1 VSDTLRLQLQTTLG
15 SAYTIERELGGG
27 GMSRVFLA
35 SETSLGRQVVIKL
48 LPPELAATVS
58 TERFKREI
66 QLAAR
71 LQHPHIVPLLTAGE
85 SDGLPYFTMP
95 YVEGESLRTRLAS
108 RGELPIAE
116 GVRVLREIASALAYA
131 HAHGVVHRDIKPDN
145 VLLSGGAAMVTDFGV
160 AKALSASSLSEHGR
174 TPVDVVTTLGV
185 ALGTPAYMAPEQA
198 SADPNVDHR
207 ADLYSFGILAYEL
220 LTGQTP
226 FGGRT
231 PQGLLAAHVTE
242 APEPIQKRRA
252 ALPVALAALVMRCLE
267 KRPADRPQTAD
278 EIVHALDD
286 LATPSGG
293 MAPTSS
299 VSSAAVPSIDGRAPG
314 ERRRRPRY
322 VEAIVAAVILC
333 AAGVFAWQRT
343 RSATPA
349 AAPESRSVAVLPFE
363 NIGSDTSNAYFS
375 DGMTEEVMNALDKVP
390 GLRVASRGSAF
401 AFKGKAVDAREIGR
415 QLGVTHIIEGSV
427 RRAGGRLRLSARLV
441 SAANNYELWSK
452 SYDRD
457 VSDVFAVQ
465 DELAHAI
472 AGELDASLRGTHEAL
487 TSGGTTNLEA
497 YDLYLKGR
505 YLWNHRTAAALDLAA
520 RAFSEATRL
529 DPNYALAYAGLADV
543 YAVYPQYA
551 GRPHAEFAG
560 RAEEAARKA
569 LALDSTLAEAHA
581 TLGLLANAE
590 DRHAESER
598 EFRRAIAMKPS
609 YATARHWYALMLRR
623 QGRLDES
630 RVQFEEARRL
640 DPLSPIIA
648 TVYATGFYFNRD
660 YPRAVSELDQVLQL
674 HPGFPEASRYLARAL
689 SMSGDLPRALATI
702 QRAAAASGLPE
713 QGDLGWILG
722 RMGRDREADSV
733 LADARARAAHRPVT
747 SGTFAMIH
755 LGRGRLDSAFV
766 WLARAADDNDANVIY
781 AKVDPRFDAVRS
793 DPRFHALLKRMN
805 LE

>member
-1 VSDTLRLQLQTTLG
+1 VSDTLRLQLQSTLG
-15 SAYTIERELGGG
+15 SAYTLERELGGG

-35 SETSLGRQVVIKL
+35 SEMALHRQIVIKL

-85 SDGLPYFTMP
+85 TDGLPYFTMP
-95 YVEGESLRTRLAS
+95 FVEGESLRARLAS
-108 RGELPIAE
+108 RGELPVAE

-160 AKALSASSLSEHGR
+160 AKALSASTNAEHSGSAI
-174 TPVDVVTTLGV
+174 DAVTSLGV

-207 ADLYSFGILAYEL
+207 ADIYAFGVLAYEL

-226 FGGRT
+226 FSGRT

-242 APEPIQKRRA
+242 LPEPVQKRRA
-252 ALPVALAALVMRCLE
+252 ALPSALAALVMRCLE
-267 KRPADRPQTAD
+267 KRPADRPQTAE

-286 LATPSGG
+286 LTTPSVG
-293 MAPTSS
+293 MPPTSAGPS
-299 VSSAAVPSIDGRAPG
+299 TASMAARIGRG
-314 ERRRRPRY
+314 RRTGY
-322 VEAIVAAVILC
+322 LVALGALVVL
-333 AAGVFAWQRT
+333 AAGVVVVWQHSRG
-343 RSATPA
+343 ATTNA
-349 AAPESRSVAVLPFE
+349 TSEGRSVAVLPFE

-375 DGMTEEVMNALDKVP
+375 DGMTEEVMNALDEIP

-415 QLGVTHIIEGSV
+415 RLGVTHIVEGSV
-427 RRAGGRLRLSARLV
+427 RRAGGRLRLNARLV
-441 SAANNYELWSK
+441 STANNYEVWSK
-452 SYDRD
+452 RYDRD

-465 DELAHAI
+465 DELARAI
-472 AGELDASLRGTHEAL
+472 AGELDASLGGTRATL
-487 TSGGTTNLEA
+487 TSSGTKNLAA
-497 YDLYLKGR
+497 YDLYLRGR

-520 RAFSEATRL
+520 RAFTEATRL
-529 DPNYALAYAGLADV
+529 DPSYALAYAGLGDV

-551 GRPHAEFAG
+551 GRRKAEYAG

-569 LALDSTLAEAHA
+569 LALDSTLAEPHA
-581 TLGLLANAE
+581 TLGLLAASYQ
-590 DRHAESER
+590 RHDEAER
-598 EFRRAIAMKPS
+598 ELRRAIAMKPS
-609 YATARHWYALMLRR
+609 YATARHWYTLVLRR

-648 TVYATGFYFNRD
+648 TVYATSFYFARD
-660 YPRAVSELDQVLQL
+660 YQRAISELEQVLQL
-674 HPGFPEASRYLARAL
+674 HPGFPEANRYLARTYERA
-689 SMSGDLPRALATI
+689 GDLPRALATI
-702 QRAAAASGLPE
+702 QRAAAMSGLAE
-713 QGDLGWILG
+713 QGDLGWILA
-722 RMGRDREADSV
+722 RMGRGREADSV
-733 LADARARAAHRPVT
+733 LADARARAAPGQAT
-747 SGTFAMIH
+747 SSTFALIH

-766 WLARAADDNDANVIY
+766 WLERAADDNDPAVIY
-781 AKVDPRFDAVRS
+781 AKVDPRFDELHS

-805 LE
+805 VE

>member
-1 VSDTLRLQLQTTLG
+1 MSDTLRLRLQTALG
-15 SAYTIERELGGG
+15 TAYTLERELGGG

-35 SETSLGRQVVIKL
+35 TEAALGRRIVIKL
-48 LPPELAATVS
+48 LPPELAASVS

-95 YVEGESLRTRLAS
+95 FVEGESLRARLAT
-108 RGELPIAE
+108 RGELPVAE
-116 GVRVLREIASALAYA
+116 AMRVLREIASALAYA

-160 AKALSASSLSEHGR
+160 AKALSASTTAEPAGS
-174 TPVDVVTTLGV
+174 TTDAVTSLGV

-207 ADLYSFGILAYEL
+207 ADVYAFGILAYEL

-231 PQGLLAAHVTE
+231 PQGLLAAHVNE

-252 ALPVALAALVMRCLE
+252 LPTALAALVMRCLE
-267 KRPADRPQTAD
+267 KRPSDRPQTAE

-286 LATPSGG
+286 LTTPSGG
-293 MAPTSS
+293 MAPAS
-299 VSSAAVPSIDGRAPG
+299 VGSTASAVSIQTSAASGRS
-314 ERRRRPRY
+314 PRFRY
-322 VEAIVAAVILC
+322 LIALAATAILGAV
-333 AAGVFAWQRT
+333 GVFAWQRS
-343 RSATPA
+343 RAATGA
-349 AAPESRSVAVLPFE
+349 TAPEGRSVAVLPFE

-375 DGMTEEVMNALDKVP
+375 DGMTEEVIIALDKLP

-401 AFKGKAVDAREIGR
+401 AFKGKAVDARDIGR
-415 QLGVTHIIEGSV
+415 QLGVTHIVEGSV

-441 SAANNYELWSK
+441 STSNNYEVWSQ

-465 DELAHAI
+465 DELARAI
-472 AGELDASLRGTHEAL
+472 AGELDASLRGTRPAPA
-487 TSGGTTNLEA
+487 SGGTTNLAA
-497 YDLYLKGR
+497 YDLYLRGR
-505 YLWNHRTAAALDLAA
+505 YLWNHRTAAGLDLAA

-529 DPNYALAYAGLADV
+529 DPTYALAYAGIADV
-543 YAVYPQYA
+543 YSVYPQYA
-551 GRPHAEFAG
+551 GRPRTEFSG

-581 TLGLLANAE
+581 TLGLLANQ
-590 DRHAESER
+590 DGRHAEAER
-598 EFRRAIAMKPS
+598 EFRRAIAIKPT
-609 YATARHWYALMLRR
+609 YPTAHHWYALALRR
-623 QGRLDES
+623 QGRMQES

-648 TVYATGFYFNRD
+648 TVYATSFYFERD
-660 YPRAVSELDQVLQL
+660 YPRAISELEQVLQL
-674 HPGFPEASRYLARAL
+674 HPGFPEAIRYLARVYGQG
-689 SMSGDLPRALATI
+689 GDLPRALATI
-702 QRAAAASGLPE
+702 QRAAAASGLRE

-722 RMGRDREADSV
+722 RMGRDREADSL
-733 LADARARAAHRPVT
+733 LANARARAAREPVT
-747 SGTFAMIH
+747 HGTFALIH

-766 WLARAADDNDANVIY
+766 WLERAADDGDAIVIY
-781 AKVDPRFDAVRS
+781 AKVDPRFDEVRS
-793 DPRFHALLKRMN
+793 DPRFRRLLQRMN

>member
-1 VSDTLRLQLQTTLG
+1 VSDSLRLQLQTALG
-15 SAYTIERELGGG
+15 TAYTLERELGGG

-35 SETSLGRQVVIKL
+35 SETALGRRIVIKL
-48 LPPELAATVS
+48 LPPELAASVS

-71 LQHPHIVPLLTAGE
+71 LQHPHIVPLLTSGE

-95 YVEGESLRTRLAS
+95 YIEGESLRARLAS
-108 RGELPIAE
+108 RGEMPVAE

-160 AKALSASSLSEHGR
+160 AKALSASTMSEHGGSAS
-174 TPVDVVTTLGV
+174 DSVTSLGV

-207 ADLYSFGILAYEL
+207 ADLYAFGILAYEL

-242 APEPIQKRRA
+242 APDPIQKRRA
-252 ALPVALAALVMRCLE
+252 ALPPALAALVMRCLE
-267 KRPADRPQTAD
+267 KRPADRPQSAE
-278 EIVHALDD
+278 EIVHALYD
-286 LATPSGG
+286 LVTPSGG
-293 MAPTSS
+293 MPPTSAAASAS
-299 VSSAAVPSIDGRAPG
+299 VASSDTHAPG
-314 ERRRRPRY
+314 DRRRLRY
-322 VEAIVAAVILC
+322 AVAFVTLVILGT
-333 AAGVFAWQRT
+333 AGVFVWQRST
-343 RSATPA
+343 GTTTA
-349 AAPESRSVAVLPFE
+349 AAPESRSIAVLPFE

-441 SAANNYELWSK
+441 SAANNYEVWSK

-465 DELAHAI
+465 DELARAI
-472 AGELDASLRGTHEAL
+472 AGELDASLRGTHAAL
-487 TSGGTTNLEA
+487 ASGGTTNLEA

-529 DPNYALAYAGLADV
+529 DPSYALAYAGLADV

-551 GRPHAEFAG
+551 GRPHDEYAG

-581 TLGLLANAE
+581 TLGLLVDAHH
-590 DRHAESER
+590 RHAEAER
-598 EFRRAIAMKPS
+598 EFRRAIVMKPS
-609 YATARHWYALMLRR
+609 YATARHWYALLLRR

-630 RVQFEEARRL
+630 RAQFEEARRL

-648 TVYATGFYFNRD
+648 TVYATSFYFGRD
-660 YPRAVSELDQVLQL
+660 YPRAVAELDQVLQL

-689 SMSGDLPRALATI
+689 SMAGDLPRALATI
-702 QRAAAASGLPE
+702 QRAASVSGLPE
-713 QGDLGWILG
+713 QADLGWILG

-733 LADARARAAHRPVT
+733 LADARARAAHRHVT

-766 WLARAADDNDANVIY
+766 WLARAADDDDSNVIY